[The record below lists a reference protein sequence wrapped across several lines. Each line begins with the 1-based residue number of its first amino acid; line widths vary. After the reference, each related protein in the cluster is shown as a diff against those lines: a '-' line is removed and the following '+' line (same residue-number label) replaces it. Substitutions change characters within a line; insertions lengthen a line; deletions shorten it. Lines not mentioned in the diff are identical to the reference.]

1 VLIKLLLLY
10 KTIFY
15 ELSSYYTILYYTIRM
30 KFITKARRFGYT
42 RRRSLSVYTRTLRVS
57 AAADFFR
64 SRSRFDDDFFSHRYQ
79 SFCDDDYYRYSWS
92 SRNTVAGGIALEL
105 AFALEPRANTPSR
118 NRKSRA
124 IKRFVPSSPAFP
136 TSE

>member
-1 VLIKLLLLY
+1 
-10 KTIFY
+10 
-15 ELSSYYTILYYTIRM
+15 M

-79 SFCDDDYYRYSWS
+79 SFCDDD
-92 SRNTVAGGIALEL
+92 
-105 AFALEPRANTPSR
+105 
-118 NRKSRA
+118 
-124 IKRFVPSSPAFP
+124 
-136 TSE
+136 